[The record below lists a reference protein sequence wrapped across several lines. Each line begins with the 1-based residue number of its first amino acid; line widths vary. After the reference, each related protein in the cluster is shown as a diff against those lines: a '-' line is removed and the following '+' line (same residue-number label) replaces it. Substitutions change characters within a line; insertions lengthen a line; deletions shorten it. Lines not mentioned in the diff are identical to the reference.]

1 MRRKL
6 VLTFLLCFAAI
17 PGFAQNQLNGKWAT
31 DKPAN
36 LNDVPDPFRRSQ
48 SVQLELRIEDA
59 KASGALALGGLG
71 GRFIT
76 FKDAKVRGDKFQ
88 FRTTPEKDPN
98 AVTTWAVE
106 LVDENTALIS
116 HDQVDFAGTYPP
128 GPVLSDITGSRPRP
142 VIPPATSTPGGGN
155 GSLSGTVR
163 DSRSANIPGVTVTAT
178 NVDTGLKSTAT
189 TDETGAY
196 EFPGATP
203 GKYTVTAS
211 LPGFNTR
218 TVSDLSVGNSRIQQ
232 DLTLEVRVPTAKAA
246 SGETCSQPY
255 SVWCAVLHR
264 AK

>member
-59 KASGALALGGLG
+59 KASGALGGLG

-76 FKDAKVRGDKFQ
+76 FKDAKVSGDKFQ

-116 HDQVDFAGTYPP
+116 HDQVDSAGTYPP
-128 GPVLSDITGSRPRP
+128 GTVLGDITGSRPRP
-142 VIPPATSTPGGGN
+142 VIPPATAT
-155 GSLSGTVR
+155 LRRKRIAERHCSGFTQCEYTRR
-163 DSRSANIPGVTVTAT
+163 DRHRNKRRYGPE
-178 NVDTGLKSTAT
+178 VDRHHG
-189 TDETGAY
+189 
-196 EFPGATP
+196 
-203 GKYTVTAS
+203 
-211 LPGFNTR
+211 
-218 TVSDLSVGNSRIQQ
+218 
-232 DLTLEVRVPTAKAA
+232 
-246 SGETCSQPY
+246 
-255 SVWCAVLHR
+255 
-264 AK
+264 